1 MSLYNRMLNIKNI
14 DYEEYI
20 KKAIL
25 KTKTELSNLDIDRM
39 CLVYSSYLYQNLL
52 EYHLLAHII
61 DTQDL
66 GFSFSHHFVLVYNS
80 QDYYLLDLTYSQFLK
95 KEKIFLNL
103 LSDGYQKITNHEF
116 NYYLK
121 KVLPNEFIKEDLDN
135 VFISANKK
143 I

>member
-1 MSLYNRMLNIKNI
+1 MSLYKRMFNIKNI

-25 KTKTELSNLDIDRM
+25 KTKTELSGLDIDRM

-52 EYHLLAHII
+52 DYHLLAHII
-61 DTQDL
+61 DTKDL
-66 GFSFSHHFVLVYNS
+66 GFSFSHRFVLVYNG
-80 QDYYLLDLTYSQFLK
+80 QDYYLLDLTYRQFLK
-95 KEKIFLNL
+95 KETMFLKL
-103 LSDGYQKITNHEF
+103 LSDGYQKITNREF

-121 KVLPNEFIKEDLDN
+121 NVLPNELIKEDLDN
-135 VFISANKK
+135 VFISTNKK